1 MGLYLKTI
9 PEIPASNG
17 TINNHPSPKTR
28 VNTALMTITHWFVLT
43 SGLGIERTLSDKQ
56 NPPFSL
62 ELLVI
67 IF

>member
-1 MGLYLKTI
+1 
-9 PEIPASNG
+9 
-17 TINNHPSPKTR
+17 
-28 VNTALMTITHWFVLT
+28 MTITHWFVLT